1 MCIKIEKIAQN
12 TFEMINWG
20 IVEEE
25 IEILYSNRFFI
36 QLCELRRENDES
48 QEQKEKRSN
57 LETYLHHFLFRWML
71 VHLCEC

>member
-1 MCIKIEKIAQN
+1 MCIKVVKIAQN

-57 LETYLHHFLFRWML
+57 LGTYLHHFLFRWML

>member
-1 MCIKIEKIAQN
+1 MCIKVVKIAQN